1 MVPPAKKKRRTAAG
15 FEREADLYAPVKA
28 YFTAQGWDMK
38 AEVAH
43 CDAVAMKDDRL
54 LAVELKLTLNLDVI
68 LQGIARQR
76 VADLV
81 YLAVPAKGKAMT
93 SPRWGDTVNMLQRL
107 NLGLVVVS
115 RGRIGND
122 VRELLT
128 PADNGADRQRS
139 QRLRLTTLREF
150 TQRAGDPNTGGTRGL
165 KLMTAYR
172 QRALELA
179 AMLEQNGPATAKA
192 LKPEGEISRRT
203 WLILKQNHYGWFV
216 SAGDGRF
223 ALTDAGRTALSQ
235 YAGAMAPTEED
246 EFGGTVED

>member
-1 MVPPAKKKRRTAAG
+1 MKGSV
-15 FEREADLYAPVKA
+15 FLRESDLYAPVKA
-28 YFTAQGWDMK
+28 YFAAQGWDMK

-43 CDAVAMKDDRL
+43 CDAVAVKEDRL

-81 YLAVPAKGKAMT
+81 YLAVPAKGKAMA

-115 RGRIGND
+115 RGQAGAD

-128 PADNGADRQRS
+128 PADGAGDRQRS
-139 QRLRLTTLREF
+139 QRLRLMTLREF
-150 TQRAGDPNTGGTRGL
+150 TQRTGDPNTGGTRGL

-179 AMLEQNGPATAKA
+179 AALEQGGPATAKA
-192 LKPEGEISRRT
+192 LKPMGETSKGT
-203 WLILKQNHYGWFV
+203 YTILRMNHYGWFQPLEG
-216 SAGDGRF
+216 ARF
-223 ALTDAGRTALSQ
+223 ALTEAGHAALRQ
-235 YAGAMAPTEED
+235 YAGAMAPPQED
-246 EFGGTVED
+246 DFGGTIED